1 MQIQHTSSPV
11 IVNWGEH
18 PAGPSTLTSAPS
30 QNRLFST
37 ASSHAVAQGST
48 KVARAGSG
56 TTMDEMIF
64 DGVNEVSLPLECI
77 ADNPDSFASVL
88 AETGRSLM
96 LKPGCTHHSRFAPD
110 DDSFVDSSSRKI
122 FIHTRRR

>member
-1 MQIQHTSSPV
+1 
-11 IVNWGEH
+11 
-18 PAGPSTLTSAPS
+18 
-30 QNRLFST
+30 
-37 ASSHAVAQGST
+37 
-48 KVARAGSG
+48 
-56 TTMDEMIF
+56 MIF

-96 LKPGCTHHSRFAPD
+96 LKPGTHLSRLAPD
-110 DDSFVDSSSRKI
+110 DHSLVDSSSRKI